1 MNFSAFI
8 LSLTISKYLGSK
20 MFKGTAVFGKTIK
33 LLKGKIGIIFGSF
46 IIKINYIIIIKI
58 FKRLNI

>member
-1 MNFSAFI
+1 
-8 LSLTISKYLGSK
+8 

-46 IIKINYIIIIKI
+46 IIKINYIIIIKV